1 MRAMSKV
8 SIHEVRRLILPIE
21 TVVDAVLLFDRDRA
35 GALVHATIVEA
46 KVASADDEPGLVL
59 MVRSS
64 GSETVES
71 RRIALPAVA
80 AAIIHYCWIA
90 RIPLPRHG
98 AKTLEIV
105 PEGFAFS
112 IESTLQLPRRHDP
125 SPVQRRDAIAAGK
138 VGSAPVRQPPPAAPQ
153 PNIQPDMNTAP

>member
-1 MRAMSKV
+1 MSKV
-8 SIHEVRRLILPIE
+8 SIHEVRRLVLPIE
-21 TVVDAVLLFDRDRA
+21 TVVDAVLLFDRERA
-35 GALVHATIVEA
+35 GTLSRAAVVEA
-46 KVASADDEPGLVL
+46 KVASGDDEAGLVL
-59 MVRSS
+59 VVRNA
-64 GSETVES
+64 GSETLES
-71 RRIALPAVA
+71 RKFALPALA

-125 SPVQRRDAIAAGK
+125 SPVQRREA
-138 VGSAPVRQPPPAAPQ
+138 VRA
-153 PNIQPDMNTAP
+153 